1 MSALAN
7 RYEEETSSSATDVI
21 ANQESTNVATLTVE
35 VITGERSLFSES
47 GVEMVSAPGA
57 DGTLGILPNHAAL
70 ISLLD
75 AGELIIKKGGHED
88 RMVVFGGFIE
98 VLNNK
103 VIVLA
108 DSAERLD
115 EIDVERAERA
125 RERAADTLKNRS
137 AITNV
142 AAEEAALKRAA
153 VRVRVGKRRSSH
165 RATPAG

>member
-1 MSALAN
+1 M
-7 RYEEETSSSATDVI
+7 
-21 ANQESTNVATLTVE
+21 ATLTVE

-47 GVEMVSAPGA
+47 GVDLVSAPGA
-57 DGTLGILPNHAAL
+57 EGTLGILPNHAAL

-75 AGELIIKKGGHED
+75 AGELVIKKGGQED

-103 VIVLA
+103 VLILA
-108 DSAERLD
+108 DSAERIE
-115 EIDVERAERA
+115 EIDLDRAEQSRA
-125 RERAADTLKNRS
+125 RAQESLQNRGT
-137 AITNV
+137 ITDI

-153 VRVRVGKRRSSH
+153 VRLRVGKRRSGS

>member
-1 MSALAN
+1 M
-7 RYEEETSSSATDVI
+7 
-21 ANQESTNVATLTVE
+21 ATLTVE

-57 DGTLGILPNHAAL
+57 EGTMGILPNHAAL

-75 AGELIIKKGGHED
+75 AGELVIRKGGRED

-103 VIVLA
+103 VVVLA
-108 DSAERLD
+108 DSAERVE
-115 EIDVERAERA
+115 EIDIDRAERA
-125 RERAADTLKNRS
+125 KDRAQQSLANRG
-137 AITNV
+137 ALRDI

-153 VRVRVGKRRSSH
+153 VRLRVGKRRSGH

>member
-1 MSALAN
+1 M
-7 RYEEETSSSATDVI
+7 
-21 ANQESTNVATLTVE
+21 ATLTVE

-57 DGTLGILPNHAAL
+57 EGTLGILPNHAAL

-75 AGELIIKKGGHED
+75 AGELVITKGGTED

-103 VIVLA
+103 VLILA
-108 DSAERLD
+108 DSAERID
-115 EIDVERAERA
+115 EIDVERAERS
-125 RERAADTLKNRS
+125 RERAAETLKNRQ
-137 AITNV
+137 AITDI

-153 VRVRVGKRRSSH
+153 VRLRVGRRRAGH
-165 RATPAG
+165 RATPAGGNQ